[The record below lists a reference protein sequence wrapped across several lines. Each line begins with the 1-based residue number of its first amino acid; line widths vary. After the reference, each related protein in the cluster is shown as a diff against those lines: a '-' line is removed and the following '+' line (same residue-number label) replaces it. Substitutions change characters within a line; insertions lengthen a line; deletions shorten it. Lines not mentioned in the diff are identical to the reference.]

1 MITIATAPVNYV
13 LAAVHA
19 QSRFILVAA
28 MQEVICHRCRDG
40 KPEDYTNTTVKKKYS
55 LETNPELCGSYCV
68 MTHYSRRINSPQ
80 GIMYLVL
87 SIKKVMS
94 NTL

>member
-40 KPEDYTNTTVKKKYS
+40 KPEDYTNTTVKK
-55 LETNPELCGSYCV
+55 
-68 MTHYSRRINSPQ
+68 
-80 GIMYLVL
+80 
-87 SIKKVMS
+87 
-94 NTL
+94 NTA